1 MDWKTYYVGYKVYT
15 GGDTVKE
22 TLRELEC
29 T

>member
-15 GGDTVKE
+15 GRDKVKE